1 MGVMIYSMKNE
12 ESSYK
17 HGNLSD
23 FSNAGRGIDGQ
34 WWHVLEVNRLISI
47 MSSSVA
53 RNYIEG

>member
-1 MGVMIYSMKNE
+1 MKNE

-53 RNYIEG
+53 RNYIKG